1 MSGAIIRRDGDPPHW
16 SDDRPFDPA
25 PPIVLPHDEATP
37 LRLLWRRFRKH
48 RIAFA
53 SFCVL
58 AFLYL
63 IAVPFAE
70 FIAPYGPQ
78 QRFPDG
84 VRHPPQFVRLWHD
97 GGPALPFVYA
107 TKSTVDLNQM
117 RRIFTAD
124 ESKPQTLRWFCPGEP
139 YDLLGLIE
147 TDTHLFCAPE
157 GGMVFLFGTDRLGQD
172 LFSRVV
178 FGARISLT
186 VGLIG
191 VAISFVFGIVFG
203 GLAGYFGGWTDWAI
217 LRVIELLR
225 ALPELPLWLA
235 LSAAIP
241 ATWPSLSVFVGI
253 TVILGLLDWPGLA
266 LGVRAKVM
274 QLREEEYA
282 VAAAMMG
289 ASPRRILFRHLL
301 PNFSSHL
308 IASVTLAIPAMILGE
323 TALSF
328 LGLGIREPLV
338 SWGVLLNDAQDFGAL
353 TVYPWM
359 LLPVVPVILV
369 VLAFNFLGDGL
380 RDAAD
385 PYRAQ

>member
-1 MSGAIIRRDGDPPHW
+1 MSGEILRRDGDPPHW
-16 SDDRPFDPA
+16 TDDRPFDPA
-25 PPIVLPHDEATP
+25 PPAILPYEDVSP
-37 LRLLWRRFRKH
+37 WRLLWRRFRKR
-48 RIAFA
+48 RIAFTA
-53 SFCVL
+53 FWLL

-63 IAVPFAE
+63 IVVPFAE
-70 FIAPYGPQ
+70 FIAPYGAQ
-78 QRFPDG
+78 QRFPDA
-84 VRHPPQFVRLWHD
+84 VRHPPQWVGIWD
-97 GGPALPFVYA
+97 GGPALPFVHG
-107 TKSTVDLNQM
+107 TTSKVDLNQM
-117 RRIFTAD
+117 RRVFTPD
-124 ESKPQTLRWFCPGEP
+124 ETKRQTLRWLCRDGEP
-139 YDLLGLIE
+139 YRLLGLIE
-147 TDTHLFCAPE
+147 TDVHLFCAPE
-157 GGMVFLFGTDRLGQD
+157 GGTVFLFGTDRLGQD
-172 LFSRVV
+172 LFSRIV

-191 VAISFVFGIVFG
+191 VAISFLFGVIFG
-203 GLAGYFGGWTDWAI
+203 GLAGYFGGWTDWSI

-225 ALPELPLWLA
+225 SLPELPLWLA

-241 ATWPSLSVFVGI
+241 ATWPALSVFIGI
-253 TVILGLLDWPGLA
+253 TIILGLLDWPGLA

-274 QLREEEYA
+274 QLREEEFA
-282 VAAAMMG
+282 AAAAMMG

-308 IASVTLAIPAMILGE
+308 IASITLAIPAMILGE

-359 LLPVVPVILV
+359 VLPVVPVIVV

-385 PYRAQ
+385 PYRAA